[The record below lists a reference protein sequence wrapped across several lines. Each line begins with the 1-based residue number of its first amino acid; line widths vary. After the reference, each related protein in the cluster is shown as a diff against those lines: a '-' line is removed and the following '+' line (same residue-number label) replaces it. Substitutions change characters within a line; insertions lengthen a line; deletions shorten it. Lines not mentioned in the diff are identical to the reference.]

1 MKCDGAP
8 VATLGKLPPVDWK
21 WKMYPEGNPM
31 ATPGPFNKIDG
42 KVLCCREVIEE
53 YIKDPKNKISGV
65 APLGINLTGPAL
77 PDGTSAFVFGD
88 SVQKSTSWA
97 FILTPDMC
105 APHSVPNCD
114 AAENQYKL
122 LENFLKG
129 PPLDLKDQEEARKNA
144 LAPLHHLVFGWPYPN
159 VPMPSLPQPITP
171 GQKAPEPIAIKPGWW
186 PYPRATEKP
195 YWPDTSIFD
204 VTKPDDVSPYQ
215 KNGMIPFAHDFQNN
229 VLVHAQAFTLPVI
242 SMVLITILNDGCM
255 ITISHD
261 RVVSEKWPQKWK
273 LFEAT
278 TVAIGLGMV
287 ACLSTI
293 FLLVGL
299 MSNNLAQG
307 SSAVNKFI
315 GSNGRE
321 YVTWYEIRTII
332 YLKVSVS
339 DFLTLFS
346 ARTRTWF
353 WERNVGGPLLIAA
366 CVALFCSTMF
376 ALFWATLPN
385 LNAGSYMA
393 SLKDSQGAAFCTWI
407 YCILW
412 WLIQDA
418 FKVYTYFLLDLR
430 SEQGSWSAALGAQWD
445 IINGRAPP
453 PPAKSFKNPLPGATA
468 GAKEGARPTS
478 ADW

>member
-1 MKCDGAP
+1 MSPFGKDKCDGAP
-8 VATLGKLPPVDWK
+8 VATLANAPVNWAWKQGDAGSPLFVLPNGKN
-21 WKMYPEGNPM
+21 M
-31 ATPGPFNKIDG
+31 
-42 KVLCCREVIEE
+42 CCENVIKS
-53 YIKDPKNKISGV
+53 YIKESPAGTM
-65 APLGINLTGPAL
+65 GINI
-77 PDGTSAFVFGD
+77 S
-88 SVQKSTSWA
+88 SVNSNG
-97 FILTPDMC
+97 FITYVAANGLNPQVGWTYLLKPDMC
-105 APHSVPNCD
+105 APHSVPNCE
-114 AAENQYKL
+114 AAEL
-122 LENFLKG
+122 LYPQLKAVIKKVG
-129 PPLDLKDQEEARKNA
+129 PPFGDDN
-144 LAPLHHLVFGWPYPN
+144 LAPLFDLVFGWPYPN
-159 VPMPSLPQPITP
+159 VPMPSLPQPIEP
-171 GQKAPEPIAIKPGWW
+171 GKPAPAPIAIPAGWW
-186 PYPRATEKP
+186 PYPRGVPTKLDES
-195 YWPDTSIFD
+195 YWPINALFD
-204 VTKPDDVSPYQ
+204 VSKPAGVSPYQ
-215 KNGMIPFAHDFQNN
+215 KTGTIPFSHDFQNN

-287 ACLSTI
+287 ACISTI

-299 MSNNLAQG
+299 MHNNLAQG
-307 SSAVNKFI
+307 GAAVNKFI
-315 GSNGRE
+315 GSNGRD

-353 WERNVGGPLLIAA
+353 WERSVGGPLLIAA

-453 PPAKSFKNPLPGATA
+453 PPAKSFKNPLPSATA
-468 GAKEGARPTS
+468 GAKDGARPTS